1 MGMTM
6 RYLCLLHVAESDM
19 PAPGT
24 PEAEE
29 MFHAYFAVTEAMAQ
43 AGVLVDSAPLRP
55 GASATTVRVRGGET
69 LLTDGPYA
77 ELKEQL
83 GGYTLLECADL
94 DEALRWAAKIPAA
107 ARGAVEVRPVIS
119 VGGA

>member
-1 MGMTM
+1 MTM
-6 RYLCLLHVAESDM
+6 RYLCLLHINEDDM
-19 PAPGT
+19 PEPGS

-29 MFHAYFAVTEAMAQ
+29 LFGAYLAVTEAMAR

-55 GASATTVRVRGGET
+55 VRSATTVRVRGGET

-94 DEALRWAAKIPAA
+94 DEALRWVAQLPAA
-107 ARGAVEVRPVIS
+107 ARGAVEVRPVIAVRPS
-119 VGGA
+119 